1 MFKAGVGKVGEVKPR
16 RKVATTKDRLDKKIV
31 TLGLHNSLPV
41 VTINKKVIAKLEED
55 SMI

>member
-41 VTINKKVIAKLEED
+41 VTINKIVIAKLEED